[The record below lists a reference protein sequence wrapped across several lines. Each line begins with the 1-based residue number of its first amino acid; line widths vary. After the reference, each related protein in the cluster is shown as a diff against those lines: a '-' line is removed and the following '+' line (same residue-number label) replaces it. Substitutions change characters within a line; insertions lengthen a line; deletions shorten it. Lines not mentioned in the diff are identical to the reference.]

1 MSFSRH
7 GAAIAISRDLL
18 ARSQKYLRAPPKPSR
33 TDEARQV
40 VQEHIDDQKA
50 LIRKMRRDH

>member
-1 MSFSRH
+1 MSNE
-7 GAAIAISRDLL
+7 GPP
-18 ARSQKYLRAPPKPSR
+18 QKKPADDQR

-50 LIRKMRRDH
+50 LIRKLRKEH